1 MAATG
6 KSVQVP
12 YQGPGKVEICLVRTT
27 GRVGPVSGGR
37 ARRVASRERLETNSN
52 IRFLAEARGS
62 GHCPHRGNGGHHR
75 PDTRNGDTWPAETA
89 DVQEQTAAALRPG
102 ATSGPWPLQPSPARP
117 CRRRFGRQE
126 PLRRLTASAAAC
138 LDQLKPAIGLAT
150 WRRFSV

>member
-75 PDTRNGDTWPAETA
+75 PDTRNGDTWPADSTGVRTRLRQSTGPVCA
-89 DVQEQTAAALRPG
+89 WAGRRQDHGALDCPI
-102 ATSGPWPLQPSPARP
+102 P
-117 CRRRFGRQE
+117 E
-126 PLRRLTASAAAC
+126 M
-138 LDQLKPAIGLAT
+138 
-150 WRRFSV
+150 